1 MRNPEVAGSNYGNA
15 RIPPPALRKL
25 IPYQISTANPTMIPI
40 LDTTSYYNFLS
51 GTMITLFVVILII
64 IFVYEYEVL
73 RRPKN
78 QS

>member
-1 MRNPEVAGSNYGNA
+1 
-15 RIPPPALRKL
+15 
-25 IPYQISTANPTMIPI
+25 MIPI
-40 LDTTSYYNFLS
+40 LSSTGFYNFIS
-51 GTMITLFVVILII
+51 GLMITLFVVALVI

>member
-1 MRNPEVAGSNYGNA
+1 MRKRENPAPGTQ
-15 RIPPPALRKL
+15 K
-25 IPYQISTANPTMIPI
+25 PYTMPLSTADSSMIPF
-40 LDTTSYYNFLS
+40 LSSDSYYNFIDGL
-51 GTMITLFVVILII
+51 MITLFVVALVI

>member
-1 MRNPEVAGSNYGNA
+1 
-15 RIPPPALRKL
+15 
-25 IPYQISTANPTMIPI
+25 MILP
-40 LDTTSYYNFLS
+40 LSSASFYNFID
-51 GTMITLFVVILII
+51 GTMITLFIVALVI

>member
-1 MRNPEVAGSNYGNA
+1 MRKRENPAPGTQKTYTM
-15 RIPPPALRKL
+15 P
-25 IPYQISTANPTMIPI
+25 ISTANSTMIPI
-40 LDTTSYYNFLS
+40 LSSSSFYNFIS
-51 GTMITLFVVILII
+51 GAMITLFIVALVI

>member
-1 MRNPEVAGSNYGNA
+1 MP
-15 RIPPPALRKL
+15 
-25 IPYQISTANPTMIPI
+25 ISTAKSTMIPI
-40 LDTTSYYNFLS
+40 LSSSSFYNFIS
-51 GTMITLFVVILII
+51 GAMITLFIVALVI

>member
-1 MRNPEVAGSNYGNA
+1 MRKDENPAPGTQKTYTM
-15 RIPPPALRKL
+15 P
-25 IPYQISTANPTMIPI
+25 ISTANSTMIPI
-40 LDTTSYYNFLS
+40 LSSASYFNFIS
-51 GTMITLFVVILII
+51 GTMITLFVVALVI